1 MCTEQPSG
9 DAVEGGEADRRD
21 DLFVSRESR
30 TRSYGM
36 TTALPSQGRAAL
48 DRGWRFD
55 LRPTAGQLMYG
66 DFAKISLGGR
76 PQGSAF
82 RRYLTIINPRQRSMS
97 LFQDPAVFGADDNER
112 ADVER
117 GTV

>member
-1 MCTEQPSG
+1 MTCSFPGNQEPDRTVWPPPSHLKAARPWTG
-9 DAVEGGEADRRD
+9 DG
-21 DLFVSRESR
+21 
-30 TRSYGM
+30 
-36 TTALPSQGRAAL
+36 
-48 DRGWRFD
+48 RFD